1 MKRITFLKT
10 AVGVVSARRLRGLCA
25 ASLTLLFL
33 LNASGATDAQTSS
46 NAQAP
51 SSFAGKYSGDWVA
64 RPASGANWPDGES
77 EHVGT
82 WDISIGAEGKV
93 SGVEYD
99 KTSDESGDIT
109 GTVGEDGA
117 IKVQIKYRVPVTI
130 KGTLVKKEA
139 GLSGV
144 LKQACGD
151 SENVCV
157 NIELNMKR
165 K

>member
-1 MKRITFLKT
+1 MKRITFLKA
-10 AVGVVSARRLRGLCA
+10 AVGVVSAGRLRGLCA
-25 ASLTLLFL
+25 AILPLLFL
-33 LNASGATDAQTSS
+33 LNAGGATGAQTSP
-46 NAQAP
+46 NAQAS

-64 RPASGANWPDGES
+64 RPESGANWPDGEA

-82 WDISIGAEGKV
+82 WDISIDAEGKV

-99 KTSDESGDIT
+99 KTSDESGNIA
-109 GTVGEDGA
+109 GTIAADGS

-130 KGTLVKKEA
+130 SGTLVKKEA
-139 GLSGV
+139 RLSGV